1 MRLKDDCLMYLKRLN
16 GRKLIWIALAQYR
29 TVPASQHK
37 YRYLV
42 RRRKRIMPFKGR
54 AKEINLRTRM
64 GISHREPTRHRLRW
78 RALREMNEAAPCYHT
93 DMDFTTLAAGSMR
106 EQPTSN
112 SLGCIRLALLASP
125 SEGFDASTE
134 CAGWH
139 SRRLLPSSFHDPW
152 RKKCLHTF
160 SLQSV

>member
-1 MRLKDDCLMYLKRLN
+1 MYLKRLN
-16 GRKLIWIALAQYR
+16 IRYGRKLICIALAQYR
-29 TVPASQHK
+29 TVPASQQKH
-37 YRYLV
+37 LV
-42 RRRKRIMPFKGR
+42 AKTDYAFQRS
-54 AKEINLRTRM
+54 KEINLRTRM

-139 SRRLLPSSFHDPW
+139 SRRLLPSSFHDP
-152 RKKCLHTF
+152 
-160 SLQSV
+160 